1 MKSKHWECQKGKIRS
16 SNMITFLAK
25 MHLLPRQED
34 EIIVF
39 FLKKKK
45 KKDMVYKKKFMNF
58 PSNRN

>member
-16 SNMITFLAK
+16 SNMITFLAQ

-39 FLKKKK
+39 FFKKKK
-45 KKDMVYKKKFMNF
+45 GHGLQEEIHEFSFK
-58 PSNRN
+58 

>member
-1 MKSKHWECQKGKIRS
+1 
-16 SNMITFLAK
+16 MITFLAK

-39 FLKKKK
+39 FFFL

>member
-39 FLKKKK
+39 FFFKKGNGLQEEIHEFSFK
-45 KKDMVYKKKFMNF
+45 
-58 PSNRN
+58 